1 MNKVLVT
8 GGCGFIGSYVAD
20 ELEAN
25 DIEPVIFDRNRHRH
39 DREMVLGDVRDEEAI
54 RAAVYT
60 TDGIVHLAGVLGTQ
74 ETLLDPSTAAST
86 NILGSLNVFKACR
99 DFGKRAAYITVGNH
113 WMNNPYS
120 ITKSSSERFALMANK
135 EWGTKIAVVRALN
148 AYGPRQKWEPVK
160 KLMPNLVRTALRKA
174 AFKVYGDGMQV
185 MDHIFVEDVAMVLVR
200 ALLDKKHGVYDTP
213 FEAGTGART
222 TVNDI
227 CREVYEQIGITPQV
241 LHTPMRA
248 GEEPGAI
255 VLGDPHTLRPLGIE
269 PQDLVTLKEG
279 VARTI
284 EWYRQHP

>member
-1 MNKVLVT
+1 MKVLVT
-8 GGCGFIGSYVAD
+8 GGCGFIGTYVS
-20 ELEAN
+20 ENLEAR

-39 DREMVLGDVRDEEAI
+39 DREVFLGDIRDEEAI
-54 RAAVYT
+54 RAAVYA

-120 ITKSSSERFALMANK
+120 ITKSASERFALMANK
-135 EWGTKIAVVRALN
+135 EWGTEIAVVRALN
-148 AYGPRQKWEPVK
+148 AYGPKQKWEPVR
-160 KLMPNLVRTALRKA
+160 KLMPNLVRTALHKA
-174 AFKVYGDGMQV
+174 AFNIYGDGEQV
-185 MDHIFVEDVAMVLVR
+185 MDHIYVQDLAVILTQ
-200 ALLDKKHGVYDTP
+200 ALLTNHRVYDVP

-227 CREVYEQIGITPQV
+227 CREVYEQAETPLMT

-255 VLGDPHTLRPLGIE
+255 VLGNPETLAPLGVE
-269 PQDLVTLKEG
+269 PKDLMTLKEG

-284 EWYRQHP
+284 QWYRQHL